1 MTGEDRLGRYAQRAV
16 CAEVAPFSIN
26 KWPCFQL
33 IKTRGADE
41 DHSICQGIFSKQNRS
56 VSEGY
61 SFIGGLEMSSTVI
74 VTVEKMLETL
84 PEEAQERVV
93 EYLREY
99 ILELQDEIRWDA
111 LFKRAQDNLVA
122 AARRA
127 MEEIAAGKAEL
138 MDLERL

>member
-1 MTGEDRLGRYAQRAV
+1 
-16 CAEVAPFSIN
+16 
-26 KWPCFQL
+26 
-33 IKTRGADE
+33 
-41 DHSICQGIFSKQNRS
+41 
-56 VSEGY
+56 
-61 SFIGGLEMSSTVI
+61 MSSTVI